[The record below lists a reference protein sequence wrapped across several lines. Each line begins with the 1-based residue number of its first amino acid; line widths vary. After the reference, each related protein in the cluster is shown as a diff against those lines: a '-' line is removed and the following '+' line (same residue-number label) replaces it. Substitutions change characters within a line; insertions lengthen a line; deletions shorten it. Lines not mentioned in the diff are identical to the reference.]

1 MVLVYGP
8 DQGLVR
14 ERVER
19 LIGAVLDDPQDP
31 FRLSEL
37 SADVVR
43 GDPGRLLD
51 EARALC
57 LVGGRRVVRLRQ
69 ASDQAT
75 AACRALLALE
85 PLEALVVIDAGEL
98 GPGSSLR
105 RLIEGARNA
114 AAIACYRDEGRDLGA
129 LIDRLLAEHGLQL
142 EPDARA
148 YLVEHLG
155 ADRGVTRSELAKL
168 ALYCAAPA
176 EGGPAPGRVTLEAA
190 ALVVG
195 DSAALELDD
204 LVHAAAQGEVAQ
216 LERCLDRLL
225 GEGQAPVALLRALA
239 RPPRPGCT
247 SWRCGSRPARRP
259 SEVVERARP
268 PIHFRRKASVRQA
281 LRALA
286 RGARWRPRSAA
297 CSRPRSAARP
307 PAGRPRRCAGAPLLG
322 VCLEAAARR
331 ARRAAPAEAARPA
344 DRPLALARE
353 RPLRSARPAR
363 CAAAGRRARA
373 AGAARAAP
381 EQGQIG
387 KARAC
392 CATWC
397 IVC

>member
-1 MVLVYGP
+1 VKLNAQQVERFLRQPSVPTVLVYGP

-14 ERVER
+14 ERAER
-19 LIGAVLDDPQDP
+19 LIGSVLDDPQDP

-37 SADVVR
+37 DADVLR

-69 ASDQAT
+69 ASDHAT
-75 AACRALLALE
+75 AACRALLATL

-105 RLIEGARNA
+105 RLVEGARNA

-129 LIDRLLAEHGLQL
+129 LIDRLAAADGLQL

-168 ALYCAAPA
+168 ALYCAASA
-176 EGGPAPGRVTLEAA
+176 EGRPAPGRVTLEAA

-204 LVHAAAQGEVAQ
+204 LVHAAAQGEVPQ

-239 RPPRPGCT
+239 RHLVRLHQLALRVEAGAPPD
-247 SWRCGSRPARRP
+247 
-259 SEVVERARP
+259 EVVERARP

-281 LRALA
+281 LR
-286 RGARWRPRSAA
+286 GWP
-297 CSRPRSAARP
+297 AARLAHALRRLLEAEIGCKTTGW
-307 PAGRPRRCAGAPLLG
+307 PAEALCRRALLG
-322 VCLEAAARR
+322 VCLEARTAAGGRRR
-331 ARRAAPAEAARPA
+331 A
-344 DRPLALARE
+344 
-353 RPLRSARPAR
+353 
-363 CAAAGRRARA
+363 G
-373 AGAARAAP
+373 
-381 EQGQIG
+381 
-387 KARAC
+387 
-392 CATWC
+392 
-397 IVC
+397 